1 MPSSAWVARGRSASL
16 APLDGGIWAI
26 VVTHNRR
33 ELLREAL
40 AALHR
45 QSRPPDRVLVVDN
58 ASSDGTPEM
67 IRADYAEL
75 ELLALPT
82 NEGGAGGFHEGMK
95 HAYLAGAEWLWLMD
109 DDTIP
114 QPDALA
120 ELLAAADR
128 AAHLRPQL
136 LASKALWTDGR
147 LHPLNVPGIER
158 KRFGRIVGGAE
169 LRLLPITTATFASL
183 LVSRTAVARYGLP
196 AKHFFVWSDDID
208 YTSRVLRDD
217 TGFLVPTSVV
227 EHRTESVYAAVSAPP
242 ERFYFHVRN
251 TLYMLRSRL
260 DRPREA
266 AYLGWELLSSIARY
280 LRASSEPIRAI
291 PSILRGLRDGLRR
304 LPPESARNPLGEGSE
319 HG

>member
-1 MPSSAWVARGRSASL
+1 LP
-16 APLDGGIWAI
+16 PLDGGIWAI

-40 AALHR
+40 AALDR

-58 ASSDGTPEM
+58 ASSDGTAEM
-67 IRADYAEL
+67 VRAEYGEL

-95 HAYLAGAEWLWLMD
+95 RAYLAGAEWLWLMD
-109 DDTIP
+109 DDTVP
-114 QPDALA
+114 RPDALA
-120 ELLAAADR
+120 ELLAAAGR

-147 LHPLNVPGIER
+147 LHPLNVPRIER
-158 KRFGRIVGGAE
+158 ERLGRIVGGAE

-183 LVSRTAVARYGLP
+183 LVSRGAVARHGLP

-208 YTSRVLRDD
+208 YSSRILRDD

-227 EHRTESVYAAVSAPP
+227 EHRTESPYAAVSAPP

-251 TLYMLRSRL
+251 TLYMLRDRL

-266 AYLGWELLSSIARY
+266 AYFGWELVSSIARY
-280 LRASSEPIRAI
+280 LRSSPEPARAI

-304 LPPESARNPLGEGSE
+304 LPPESARHPFRDGTE

>member
-1 MPSSAWVARGRSASL
+1 LPV
-16 APLDGGIWAI
+16 LDGGIWAI

-33 ELLREAL
+33 ELLRESL
-40 AALHR
+40 AALGR
-45 QSRPPDRVLVVDN
+45 QSRPLDRVLVVDN

-67 IRADYAEL
+67 VRAEYGEL
-75 ELLALPT
+75 DLLALPT

-95 HAYLAGAEWLWLMD
+95 RAYLAGAEWMWLMD

-114 QPDALA
+114 RPDALA
-120 ELLAAADR
+120 ELLAAAER
-128 AAHLRPQL
+128 AGHLRPQL

-147 LHPLNVPGIER
+147 LHPLNVPRIER
-158 KRFGRIVGGAE
+158 ARFGRIVGAAE
-169 LRLLPITTATFASL
+169 LRLLPIATATFASL
-183 LVSRTAVARYGLP
+183 LVSRGAVARHGLP

-217 TGFLVPTSVV
+217 IGFLVPTSVV
-227 EHRTESVYAAVSAPP
+227 EHRTESPYAPVSAPP

-251 TLYMLRSRL
+251 TLYMLRDRL

-266 AYLGWELLSSIARY
+266 AYFGWELVTSIARY
-280 LRASSEPIRAI
+280 LRSSPHPARAI
-291 PSILRGLRDGLRR
+291 PSIVRGLRDGLRR
-304 LPPESARNPLGEGSE
+304 LPPESAHHPFRDGAE

>member
-1 MPSSAWVARGRSASL
+1 MARRRRASL
-16 APLDGGIWAI
+16 PPLDGGIWAI

-40 AALHR
+40 AALDR

-58 ASSDGTPEM
+58 ASSDGTAEM
-67 IRADYAEL
+67 VRAEYGEL

-95 HAYLAGAEWLWLMD
+95 RAYLAGAEWLWLMD
-109 DDTIP
+109 DDTVP
-114 QPDALA
+114 RPDALA
-120 ELLAAADR
+120 ELLAAAGR

-147 LHPLNVPGIER
+147 LHPLNVPRIER
-158 KRFGRIVGGAE
+158 ERLGRIVGGAE

-183 LVSRTAVARYGLP
+183 LVSRGAVARHGLP

-208 YTSRVLRDD
+208 YSSRILRDD

-227 EHRTESVYAAVSAPP
+227 EHRTESPYAAVSAPP

-251 TLYMLRSRL
+251 TLYMLRDRL

-266 AYLGWELLSSIARY
+266 AYFGWELVSSIARY
-280 LRASSEPIRAI
+280 LRSSPEPARAI

-304 LPPESARNPLGEGSE
+304 LPPESARHPFRDGTE